1 MVNISFPG
9 TIECEDPRNF
19 LELRPVE
26 EFRHTPIVPISE
38 SYMKKHKE
46 MLERHHRRQFVFE
59 VSTEKVINWVL
70 VSASLAVGAYM
81 IHMVLQKE

>member
-1 MVNISFPG
+1 MVNISFPS

-26 EFRHTPIVPISE
+26 EFHHTPIAPISE
-38 SYMKKHKE
+38 SYMKKHKDK
-46 MLERHHRRQFVFE
+46 LEKHHMRQFVFE
-59 VSTEKVINWVL
+59 VSIEKVINWVL
-70 VSASLAVGAYM
+70 VSASLAVGVDM